1 MSGEPVLY
9 SLYVYAPNKV
19 APVLFTVLYGIS
31 AVGHIWQCV
40 HYSAWRMIGLHPMCA
55 VFYTAGYGLR
65 EYGAFNYLYSTTNLN
80 AFIVSQ
86 VMIYICPPLLE
97 LANYHVLGRVLYYVP
112 YCAPFPP
119 NRIMS
124 LFGALVAVVEAL
136 NGLGVAFTSNPSSS
150 QSVQELGSKLT
161 KASLAFQLA
170 VIVVCV
176 LLAGLFYR
184 NCKKQ
189 GIHSRNVNVPLIALS
204 SSMFLILVRCIYR
217 LVEHMGNV
225 GLAIDDLESMR
236 QLTPILR
243 YEWFF
248 YVFESTTMLFNSAV
262 WNIWHPGRYL
272 PRLHNIYLSSDG
284 TEVEAVEDS
293 DTRPLLA
300 KAGSVLTFGLFF
312 RKKKTERQQS
322 YLLDSGNSRDSQT

>member
-1 MSGEPVLY
+1 
-9 SLYVYAPNKV
+9 LYVYAPNKV
-19 APVLFTVLYGIS
+19 APVVFTVLFGIS
-31 AVGHIWQCV
+31 AVGHIWQCS
-40 HYSAWRMIGLHPMCA
+40 HYRAWRMIGLHPMCA
-55 VFYTAGYGLR
+55 IFYTAGYALR

-80 AFIVSQ
+80 IYIVSQ

-136 NGLGVAFTSNPSSS
+136 NGVGVAFTSNPSST
-150 QSVQELGSKLT
+150 QSIQELGSKLT

-176 LLAGLFYR
+176 MLAGLFYR
-184 NCKKQ
+184 KCVEE
-189 GIHSRNVNVPLIALS
+189 GVRSRNVNVPLIILC

-217 LVEHMGNV
+217 LVEHLGNV

-236 QLTPILR
+236 QLTPSYATSGTSMSLSRPQRCSIPPSGTFGILVATCPD
-243 YEWFF
+243 F
-248 YVFESTTMLFNSAV
+248 TTCISRRMAQKSQ
-262 WNIWHPGRYL
+262 WRNIQTQGYC
-272 PRLHNIYLSSDG
+272 
-284 TEVEAVEDS
+284 
-293 DTRPLLA
+293 
-300 KAGSVLTFGLFF
+300 SVLTFGIFF
-312 RKKKTERQQS
+312 RQKKVDHGQS
-322 YLLDSGNSRDSQT
+322 FALDSGNSRNSQA